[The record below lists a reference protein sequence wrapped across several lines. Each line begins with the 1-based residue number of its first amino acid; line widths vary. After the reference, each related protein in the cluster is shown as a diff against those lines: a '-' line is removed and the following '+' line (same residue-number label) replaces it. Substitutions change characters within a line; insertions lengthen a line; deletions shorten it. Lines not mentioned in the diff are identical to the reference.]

1 MASCTSSQAAAWV
14 DEIQQWLNAGIS
26 EEEIERRLQARVP
39 GFSLSPDPGGRWDW
53 LLGSLAL
60 AVAAIV
66 LLLIARGTVRKSRS
80 RRVIPESTE
89 SGTEAAEEW
98 QDRLDDELLEFS

>member
-1 MASCTSSQAAAWV
+1 M
-14 DEIQQWLNAGIS
+14 S

-60 AVAAIV
+60 AIAAMV
-66 LLLIARGTVRKSRS
+66 LVLIARGTVAKSRARQAS
-80 RRVIPESTE
+80 PESEPSAGE
-89 SGTEAAEEW
+89 SPEVAEEW
-98 QDRLDDELLEFS
+98 QDRLEDELLDFG